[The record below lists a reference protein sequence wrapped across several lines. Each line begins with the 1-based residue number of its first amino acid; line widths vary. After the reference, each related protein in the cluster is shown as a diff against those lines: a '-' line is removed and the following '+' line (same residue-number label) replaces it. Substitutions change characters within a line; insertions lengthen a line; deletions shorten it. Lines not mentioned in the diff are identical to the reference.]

1 METGDSITALS
12 TAHPILFR
20 SWIGLD
26 WRWIGVGFDWF
37 LLNGIGLNGIRL
49 AGIGWDWLGLAGIGW
64 DWLGLALFSIGFN

>member
-37 LLNGIGLNGIRL
+37 LLNGIGLALDWRWFRL
-49 AGIGWDWLGLAGIGW
+49 VFIEWDWIEW
-64 DWLGLALFSIGFN
+64 D